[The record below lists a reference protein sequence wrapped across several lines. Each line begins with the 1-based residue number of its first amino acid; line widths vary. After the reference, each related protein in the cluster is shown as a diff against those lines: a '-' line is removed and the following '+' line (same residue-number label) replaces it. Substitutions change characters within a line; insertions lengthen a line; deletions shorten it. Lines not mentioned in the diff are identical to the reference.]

1 MDNRLG
7 AVYSSLYS
15 FWRARIATAGQ
26 GSLTHRDSYSI
37 ILHDQ
42 VTEIICENDL
52 TRSPDELLDLLL
64 PKGPK
69 GGNSFNK
76 ALKAAEKVMT
86 QCWADERRFRRPPV
100 IIFLSDGIAS
110 FSNGT
115 VQKLFRQA
123 VQDGKAL
130 SLHAILFGPTT
141 ASGGLRRMITVA
153 LDEQSKT
160 PTLASTPSSFHEAL
174 NTVKLVQTFIG
185 IAESL
190 RKPRDG

>member
-1 MDNRLG
+1 M
-7 AVYSSLYS
+7 
-15 FWRARIATAGQ
+15 ATAGQ
-26 GSLTHRDSYSI
+26 GSHTHRDSYSI

-42 VTEIICENDL
+42 VTEIICVNDL
-52 TRSPDELLDLLL
+52 TKSPDELLDLLL

-69 GGNSFNK
+69 GGNAFNK
-76 ALKAAEKVMT
+76 ALQAAEKVMT

-123 VQDGKAL
+123 AQNGKAL

-141 ASGGLRRMITVA
+141 TSSGLRRMITVA

-174 NTVKLVQTFIG
+174 DTVNLGQTFLG

-190 RKPRDG
+190 RKPRGALIQ